1 MSSPVSLSR
10 VESYW
15 DRISPM
21 LTDYGVRVGGAV
33 VLLLL
38 AWFASGYLARWMR
51 VSLEKKHVE
60 MTLARFLSKIVR
72 WLLLI
77 ASVLACL
84 SIFGVNITSFAA
96 VLASAGLAVG
106 LALQGSLSNL
116 AAGAAL
122 SILRPFKIGDS
133 VVVAGQRGMVDDI
146 DLFATHLD
154 TPDNRRIIIPNNQ
167 IFGTIIENITYHPLR
182 RVEVDVGVEYGAD
195 IDRTRAVLEQAA
207 RGSRGV
213 TAERPAE
220 IELIR
225 LGASSVD
232 WQVRAWVA
240 RDDMPGARH
249 ELIRAVKQALDRER
263 IGIPFPQM
271 VVHSPR

>member
-21 LTDYGVRVGGAV
+21 LTDYGVRVAGAV
-33 VLLLL
+33 V
-38 AWFASGYLARWMR
+38 
-51 VSLEKKHVE
+51 
-60 MTLARFLSKIVR
+60 
-72 WLLLI
+72 LLLI

-122 SILRPFKIGDS
+122 SILRPFKIGDF

-167 IFGTIIENITYHPLR
+167 IFGTIIENITFHPLR
-182 RVEVDVGVEYGAD
+182 RVEVDVRVDHGAD

-213 TAERPAE
+213 SGERPVE
-220 IELIR
+220 VELMR
-225 LGASSVD
+225 LGASAVE
-232 WQVRAWVA
+232 WQVRAWA
-240 RDDMPGARH
+240 TCDDMISARH
-249 ELIRAVKQALDRER
+249 ELVRAVKQALDRER